1 MSEASPNPARPRLKW
16 VVAVALMVLLVGAL
30 ALRLHGG
37 SGVQYFTTP
46 VSRGDIYDAVEATGT
61 DSAVTTVQ
69 VGSQVSGQIASLKVD
84 FNARVHRGDIIA
96 LIDPTLFQAALEQA
110 TADLASAKA
119 TVTSNEADVEKAQAT
134 LAQAQSDYDRYV
146 PLVAKD
152 YATAQTLTDMKGTVD
167 QDKAALDA
175 SVAAV
180 AQAKAQVQL
189 KQAAVAVARAN
200 LNYTVI
206 RSPIDG
212 TVVARNVDV
221 GQTVAASLQAPTIY
235 TIAQDLTKMQ
245 LYAAVDESDVGR
257 IHLGRD
263 VTFKVDA
270 FPRETFRGVVT
281 QIRMNATSIQN
292 VVTYSAIIDFVNPD
306 LKIFPGMTAYV
317 TIPVASRHDVE
328 RVPNTA
334 LRYHPAMQPE
344 ELKRVYARAGI
355 NPRAIEASDAT
366 PPGDTLM
373 SVAAGGASSEARP
386 KRAPPPLEDAIVWKR
401 TVGGGLEPVELA
413 LGITDHAYTEVVH
426 VIKGDLRAG
435 DAVITG
441 SVVPGASAR
450 R

>member
-1 MSEASPNPARPRLKW
+1 M
-16 VVAVALMVLLVGAL
+16 
-30 ALRLHGG
+30 
-37 SGVQYFTTP
+37 
-46 VSRGDIYDAVEATGT
+46 
-61 DSAVTTVQ
+61 
-69 VGSQVSGQIASLKVD
+69 
-84 FNARVHRGDIIA
+84 
-96 LIDPTLFQAALEQA
+96 
-110 TADLASAKA
+110 
-119 TVTSNEADVEKAQAT
+119 
-134 LAQAQSDYDRYV
+134 QAQSDYDRYV
-146 PLVAKD
+146 PLVARD

-167 QDKAALDA
+167 QDKAAVDGA
-175 SVAAV
+175 VAAV
-180 AQAKAQVQL
+180 AQAKAEVQL
-189 KQAAVAVARAN
+189 KEAAVAVARAN

-257 IHLGRD
+257 IHLGRE

-281 QIRMNATSIQN
+281 QIRMNATLIQN

-334 LRYHPAMQPE
+334 LRYHPAMQAE
-344 ELKRVYARAGI
+344 ELRRLYGHAGI
-355 NPRAIEASDAT
+355 NPRTIEAPDLT
-366 PPGDTLM
+366 PLGDTMM
-373 SVAAGGASSEARP
+373 SVAAGGTNPSTHP
-386 KRAPPPLEDAIVWKR
+386 KRAAPPLEDAIVWKR
-401 TVGGGLEPVELA
+401 TAGGGLEPVELA

-426 VIKGDLRAG
+426 VIKGDLRTG
-435 DAVITG
+435 DDIVTG
-441 SVVPGASAR
+441 SVASGAAAR

>member
-1 MSEASPNPARPRLKW
+1 MSDASPKPARPRLKW
-16 VVAVALMVLLVGAL
+16 GVGAGLVVLLVAVV
-30 ALRLHGG
+30 ALRLHGS

-46 VSRGDIYDAVEATGT
+46 VSRGDIYDVVEATGT

-69 VGSQVSGQIASLKVD
+69 VGSQVSGQIASLNVD
-84 FNARVHRGDIIA
+84 FNARVHRGEVIA
-96 LIDPTLFQAALEQA
+96 LIDPTLFQAALDQA

-119 TVTSNEADVEKAQAT
+119 TVTSNEANVEKAQAT
-134 LAQAQSDYDRYV
+134 YVQAQSDYDRYV
-146 PLVAKD
+146 PLVARD

-167 QDKAALDA
+167 QDKAAVDGA
-175 SVAAV
+175 VAAV
-180 AQAKAQVQL
+180 AQAKAEVML
-189 KQAAVAVARAN
+189 KEAAVAVARAN

-257 IHLGRD
+257 IHLGRE

-270 FPRETFRGVVT
+270 FPRETFQGVVT

-317 TIPVASRHDVE
+317 TIPVAARHDVE

-334 LRYHPAMQPE
+334 LRYHPAVEPE
-344 ELKRVYARAGI
+344 ELRRLYGRAGI
-355 NPRAIEASDAT
+355 NPRTIEAPDLT
-366 PPGDTLM
+366 PAGDTVM
-373 SVAAGGASSEARP
+373 SVATGGTGPSAHP
-386 KRAPPPLEDAIVWKR
+386 KRAAPPLEDAIVWKR
-401 TVGGGLEPVELA
+401 TAGGGLEPVELA

-426 VIKGDLRAG
+426 VIKGDLRTG
-435 DAVITG
+435 DDIVTG
-441 SVVPGASAR
+441 SVASGAAAR

>member
-1 MSEASPNPARPRLKW
+1 M
-16 VVAVALMVLLVGAL
+16 LLVGAV
-30 ALRLHGG
+30 ALRLHGR
-37 SGVQYFTTP
+37 SEVQYFTTP
-46 VSRGDIYDAVEATGT
+46 VSRGDIYNVVEATGT

-84 FNARVHRGDIIA
+84 FNARVHRGEVIA
-96 LIDPTLFQAALEQA
+96 LIDPTLFQAALDQA

-119 TVTSNEADVEKAQAT
+119 TVTSSIANVEKAQST
-134 LAQAQSDYDRYV
+134 LVQAQSDYDRYV
-146 PLVAKD
+146 PLVARD

-167 QDKAALDA
+167 QDKAAVDGA
-175 SVAAV
+175 VAAV
-180 AQAKAQVQL
+180 AQAKAEVQL
-189 KQAAVAVARAN
+189 KAAAVAVARAD

-257 IHLGRD
+257 IHLGRE

-281 QIRMNATSIQN
+281 QIRMNATLIQN

-334 LRYHPAMQPE
+334 LRYHPAMEPE
-344 ELKRVYARAGI
+344 ELRRLYARAGI
-355 NPRAIEASDAT
+355 NPRTIEAPDLT
-366 PPGDTLM
+366 PLGDTMM
-373 SVAAGGASSEARP
+373 SVATGETGPSTHP
-386 KRAPPPLEDAIVWKR
+386 KRAVPPLEDAIVWKR
-401 TVGGGLEPVELA
+401 TAADGLEPVELA

-426 VIKGDLRAG
+426 VIKGDLRTG
-435 DAVITG
+435 DDIVTG
-441 SVVPGASAR
+441 SVASGAPAR